1 MTRLFIDLASLIQW
15 YGPPVG
21 IARCQERFALH
32 ARRNIPGT
40 VFTVY
45 DPRIDRPRPIRE
57 EFVDGILAG
66 TTKLYMGFLPVPGSA
81 RSHTIDRV
89 PERLRPLYWWV
100 TRFRRKLVLE
110 IESHRLAAETPDAR
124 ARWTRVQEALLTPK
138 LRPMFDGTAGGRVD
152 VPDIDDLLL
161 PPVELGPGDITL
173 AIQSD
178 WTHTDV
184 AALLAQRD
192 RSGSRYVALC
202 HDVIPLMFPQW
213 YSQND
218 VRSFRRHFE
227 QVFAR
232 ADRILFTS
240 RRAAEDALSWCAQ
253 NGIACAEHRCVPL
266 GADPLPATPPAGLPP
281 PLEAGR
287 YAVYVSTVEPR
298 KNHAMLVEAWRGL
311 VRDGTVARARFKLV
325 FVGRKGWMM
334 GDFFDRIAADP
345 GLSGSVIH
353 LQGIGDDL
361 LAALYRDTAFCLYP
375 SIYEGYGLPPIE
387 ALARGKAVI
396 ASTGGPIPELVGDFA
411 VCLDPHDT
419 AAWETRMRDWMTGS
433 DEPARLAGRAL
444 RDYRAVTW
452 DESARALFEA
462 ALSAGRGSGRPAG

>member
-1 MTRLFIDLASLIQW
+1 MSRLFIDLASLIQW

-21 IARCQERFALH
+21 IARCQERFAVH
-32 ARRNIPGT
+32 ARRNVPGT

-45 DPRIDRPRPIRE
+45 DPRIGRPRPIRE
-57 EFVDGILAG
+57 EFVDGVLAG
-66 TTKLYMGFLPVPGSA
+66 RIKLYLGFLPVPGSA
-81 RSHTIDRV
+81 RRHAVDRV
-89 PERLRPLYWWV
+89 PERLRPFYWWA
-100 TRFRRKLVLE
+100 TRFRRRLVLE
-110 IESHRLAAETPDAR
+110 IERRRLAAQSADAR
-124 ARWTRVQEALLTPK
+124 RRWSRLQEALLTPK
-138 LRPMFDGTAGGRVD
+138 LRPMFSGAAGSRVD

-161 PPVELGPGDITL
+161 PPAELGPGDVTL

-178 WTHTDV
+178 WTHTN
-184 AALLAQRD
+184 AGAMLAQRD

-213 YSQND
+213 YSEND

-232 ADRILFTS
+232 ADRVLFTS
-240 RRAAEDALSWCAQ
+240 RRAAEDALSWCAA
-253 NGIACAEHRCVPL
+253 NGIDCADHRCVPL
-266 GADPLPATPPAGLPP
+266 GADPLPDAPPAGLPP

-287 YAVYVSTVEPR
+287 FAVYVSTIEPR

-311 VRDGTVARARFKLV
+311 VRDGTVARTGFKLV

-334 GDFFDRIAADP
+334 GDFFDRIAGPELA
-345 GLSGSVIH
+345 GSVIH
-353 LQGIGDDL
+353 LQDIADDV
-361 LAALYRDTAFCLYP
+361 LAALYRDAAFCVYP

-387 ALARGKAVI
+387 ALARGKALI

-411 VCLDPHDT
+411 ICLDPHDA
-419 AAWETRMRDWMTGS
+419 AAWEARMRAWMTGS
-433 DEPARLAGRAL
+433 DEPARLAGRAA

-452 DESARALFEA
+452 EESARLLFEA
-462 ALSAGRGSGRPAG
+462 TLSAGRAGGPSAA